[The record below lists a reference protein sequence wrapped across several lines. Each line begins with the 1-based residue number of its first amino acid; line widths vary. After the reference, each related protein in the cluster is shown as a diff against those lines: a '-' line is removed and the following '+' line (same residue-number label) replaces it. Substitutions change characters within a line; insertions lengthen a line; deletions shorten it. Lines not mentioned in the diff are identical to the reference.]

1 MDRATLESALLAAGV
16 NPAAINGDR
25 DVGTIT
31 TSTGV
36 AFDQNGR
43 ATSCTSGD
51 TQITKV
57 PRFDHFW
64 GVLAT
69 NPYVL
74 LATFLSTSTPTAL

>member
-1 MDRATLESALLAAGV
+1 MSA
-16 NPAAINGDR
+16 
-25 DVGTIT
+25 
-31 TSTGV
+31 GV

-74 LATFLSTSTPTAL
+74 LAPFPSTSTPTAL